1 LRRLLP
7 PEMRTLTFSNLI
19 NAVVLCEYFVNFVP
33 LWWESRVGFGLV
45 LVKRL
50 TSTTKA
56 QSAQRRNCFVS
67 SIRAFNIWTQLEDTK
82 IRLEP
87 CFPARFQ
94 ESLLYSRIIRYAK
107 RPPQVHIPVERR
119 HEEGCSHDIAQ
130 SDRHQVGDEEVVP
143 AYV

>member
-87 CFPARFQ
+87 CFPARSQ
-94 ESLLYSRIIRYAK
+94 ELLLCSCIIRHAK
-107 RPPQVHIPVERR
+107 RPPQVQVPVECS
-119 HEEGCSHDIAQ
+119 HEESSTDNVAEG
-130 SDRHQVGDEEVVP
+130 DRHQVGDEEVVP